1 MKLLTGLPLALLAG
15 RTLADCGR
23 GLISGSDDYRNVKSG
38 PACVLKSQN
47 VYFCGGSGT
56 SVVHKQS
63 RIILRAGTSD
73 STVQVECV
81 GGYSFLLN
89 CDANTGAVFTEP
101 ACKDGISAVY
111 SVIEPKA

>member
-1 MKLLTGLPLALLAG
+1 MKLLTSLPLALLAG
-15 RTLADCGR
+15 RTLAACGR
-23 GLISGSDDYRNVKSG
+23 GLINGSDDYRNVKSG
-38 PACVLKSQN
+38 PACVPKSQN
-47 VYFCGGSGT
+47 VYFCGSSGT

-81 GGYSFLLN
+81 GGYSFLIN
-89 CDANTGAVFTEP
+89 CDANTGATFTEP
-101 ACKDGISAVY
+101 ACKNGVSAVY